1 MKQLFFSLAL
11 VAVFVSP
18 ASAQGNKDYDRKKEI
33 VIEGNRYRIYNNYL
47 TIGAGYGVN
56 SYTRDYQFNLGGD
69 FNFHIMKQNFQMGGF
84 LAGQSFGN
92 YNNIQGHFAYG
103 KRFEQKDFNLAG
115 YFGISYSSM
124 NRSFEDDTL
133 GVVFRYI
140 QRPGFHAC
148 VQGTYKFK
156 YDLGI
161 GLAVFA
167 DVNNAQRVYGLRL
180 ELFLSGAYKG
190 KRLKKESVE
199 PEGGNN

>member
-11 VAVFVSP
+11 VAVIVSP